1 MLRIQFIG
9 HLGTDVDMRY
19 GQKGTPV
26 ATARVAVN
34 QVRTTPDGERQES
47 TEWFTV
53 RVAGRQTEF
62 AQRLGKGTRVFVD
75 GRLSISHYQSRDGE
89 PRVGLDV
96 WADDIQNLSPRPAT
110 AELVGHATGQTGS
123 SDVGDDDQ
131 LDGGLPF

>member
-9 HLGTDVDMRY
+9 HLGTDVDMRHS
-19 GQKGTPV
+19 QKGTPV

-34 QVRTTPDGERQES
+34 QVRTTPDGERQET

-62 AQRLGKGTRVFVD
+62 AQRLGKGARVFVD

-96 WADDIQNLSPRPAT
+96 WADDVQNLSPRPA
-110 AELVGHATGQTGS
+110 AGEPVGYATGQTGS
-123 SDVGDDDQ
+123 TDTGDDDQ
-131 LDGGLPF
+131 LDDLPF

>member
-19 GQKGTPV
+19 SQKGTPV
-26 ATARVAVN
+26 ATVRVAVN
-34 QVRTTPDGERQES
+34 QVRTTPDGERQET

-96 WADDIQNLSPRPAT
+96 WADDVQNLSPRPA
-110 AELVGHATGQTGS
+110 AGEPVGYATGQTGS
-123 SDVGDDDQ
+123 TDTGDDDQ
-131 LDGGLPF
+131 LDDLTF

>member
-9 HLGTDVDMRY
+9 HLGTDVDMRHS
-19 GQKGTPV
+19 QKGTPV

-34 QVRTTPDGERQES
+34 QVRTTPDGERQET

-96 WADDIQNLSPRPAT
+96 WADDVQNLSPRPA
-110 AELVGHATGQTGS
+110 AGEPVGYATGQTGS
-123 SDVGDDDQ
+123 TDTGDDDQ
-131 LDGGLPF
+131 LDDLPF

>member
-9 HLGTDVDMRY
+9 HLGTDVDMRHS
-19 GQKGTPV
+19 QKGTPV

-34 QVRTTPDGERQES
+34 QVRTAPDGERQET

-96 WADDIQNLSPRPAT
+96 WADDVQNLSPRPA
-110 AELVGHATGQTGS
+110 AGEPVGYATGQTGS
-123 SDVGDDDQ
+123 TDTGDDDQ
-131 LDGGLPF
+131 LDDLPF

>member
-19 GQKGTPV
+19 SQKGTPV

-34 QVRTTPDGERQES
+34 QVRTTPDGERQET

-96 WADDIQNLSPRPAT
+96 WADDIQNLSPRPA
-110 AELVGHATGQTGS
+110 AGEPVGYATGQTGS
-123 SDVGDDDQ
+123 TDTGDDDQ
-131 LDGGLPF
+131 LDDLPF

>member
-19 GQKGTPV
+19 SQKGTPV

-34 QVRTTPDGERQES
+34 QVRTTTDGEKQET

-96 WADDIQNLSPRPAT
+96 WADDVQNLSPRPA
-110 AELVGHATGQTGS
+110 AGEPVGYATGQTGS
-123 SDVGDDDQ
+123 TDTGDDDQ
-131 LDGGLPF
+131 LDDLPF

>member
-19 GQKGTPV
+19 SQKGTPV

-34 QVRTTPDGERQES
+34 QVRTTPDGERQET

-96 WADDIQNLSPRPAT
+96 WADDVQNLSPRPA
-110 AELVGHATGQTGS
+110 AGEPVGYATGQTGS
-123 SDVGDDDQ
+123 TDTGDDDQ
-131 LDGGLPF
+131 LDDLTF

>member
-9 HLGTDVDMRY
+9 HLGTDVDMRHS
-19 GQKGTPV
+19 QKGTPV

-34 QVRTTPDGERQES
+34 QVRTTPDGERQET

-96 WADDIQNLSPRPAT
+96 WADDVQNLSPRPAAGET
-110 AELVGHATGQTGS
+110 VGYATGQTGS
-123 SDVGDDDQ
+123 TDTGDDDQ
-131 LDGGLPF
+131 LDDLPF